1 MSRSE
6 RTVRLGAFFSH
17 PIQYYGPL
25 FKRLAARPEVD
36 LRVAF
41 CSQMGARERWDPG
54 FGVAFK
60 WDISLLDGYR
70 HEFLR
75 DPLREI
81 PGVLDRHQFDV
92 IWVSGCTDLWAWRL
106 FAATWRRQRPVL
118 LFGDSHLLDRKPWA
132 RRLLKRCLYGT
143 LFPRLA
149 GALYVGQANRRFF
162 ESYGI
167 RRDRLFPAPHCVN
180 NDFFRSRAEA
190 LRGQG
195 DQLRERFGLPL
206 VGAVV
211 LFCGKLIPK
220 KQPLALLEAY
230 WRVRQDVSCSL
241 LFAGEGELR
250 GEIERRVQGAGIPDV
265 RISGFLNQ
273 TEIPL
278 AYAVADM
285 LVLPSAW
292 DETWGL
298 VINEAMNFGL
308 PIIATDKV
316 GASYDL
322 VQDGENGYVVA
333 ARDVAALTTRLG
345 ELIRDEPKRRA
356 MGARSAELIK
366 AWNYDAFIE
375 GLLAGCRAVV

>member
-6 RTVRLGAFFSH
+6 PTIRLGAFFSH

-25 FKRLAARPEVD
+25 FKRLAARPEVE
-36 LRVAF
+36 LTVVF
-41 CSQMGARERWDPG
+41 CSQTGVRETRDPG

-60 WDISLLDGYR
+60 WDIPLLEGYP

-81 PGVLDRHQFDV
+81 PGVLDRHRFDV
-92 IWVSGCTDLWAWRL
+92 IWVSGCTDLWAWRS
-106 FAATWRRQRPVL
+106 FAAAWRRRRPVL
-118 LFGDSHLLDRKPWA
+118 LFGDSHLLDRKPWTK
-132 RRLLKRCLYGT
+132 RLLKRCLYGT

-149 GALYVGQANRRFF
+149 GALYVGRVNRMFF
-162 ESYGI
+162 EHYGI
-167 RRDRLFPAPHCVN
+167 RHDRLFPAPHCVD
-180 NDFFRSRAEA
+180 NDFFHSRAEA
-190 LRGQG
+190 LRGQR
-195 DQLRERFGLPL
+195 DQLRDRFGLPP

-220 KQPLALLEAY
+220 KQPLVLLEAY
-230 WRVRQDVSCSL
+230 RRVRQDVLCSL

-250 GEIERRVQGAGIPDV
+250 GEIERQVKAAGIPDV

-308 PIIATDKV
+308 PIVATDKV

-322 VQDGENGYVVA
+322 VRPDENGYVVPA
-333 ARDVAALTTRLG
+333 GDAVALTTRVG
-345 ELIRDEPKRRA
+345 ELVTDEPKRKM
-356 MGARSAELIK
+356 MGARSAEIIK
-366 AWNYDAFIE
+366 TWNYDAFID
-375 GLLAGCRAVV
+375 GLVAGCRAVA